1 MQIEEAV
8 ILIHR
13 GRRSTRRCGSAENTI
28 IQAEVD
34 NRLRDLQ

>member
-8 ILIHR
+8 ILI
-13 GRRSTRRCGSAENTI
+13 RRSTRRCGSAENTI